1 MSKKQVTLKA
11 VLGKGVFYWVCEVK
25 ADTDEEAIVAAEHL
39 FLSETSD
46 NDDWQFNE
54 FDVQPIDKSG
64 QK

>member
-11 VLGKGVFYWVCEVK
+11 VLGKGVFYWVCEVE

-39 FLSETSD
+39 LLSETSD